1 MHMDN
6 LLKDIRYGVRSML
19 RNPTFAVVAV
29 ITLALGIGANT
40 AIFSVVN
47 TVLLRALP
55 FQNPEQ
61 LVSVGKNASSE
72 GLPGIAAFEYL
83 AFKEKNTD
91 FADLAAFGSDNYNL
105 NGVGEAER
113 VSCGEVTASFF
124 STLGVAPLRGRVFG
138 PDEDKPGN
146 AQFVV
151 LSESFWHKR
160 FGRNESIVGSNII
173 LEDKSYVVL
182 GVMPREFRYPGD
194 YDMWVPLALDPVKE
208 TQGDM
213 FRLVQ
218 IVGRIKPDANVEHAQ
233 AELTTIA
240 RQASERAK
248 EKLPVSGFEVVP
260 LHQFLVT
267 GVRKTVLILWAAVGL
282 VMLLACAN
290 VASLML
296 SRTAA
301 RQREMAVRAAVG
313 ARRWQLIRQLLVESV
328 VLGFAGGVFGL
339 LIAVWCTGVIAK
351 FIPKGFTSSVHDL
364 AKVSLDWQV
373 FGFTLILSMAT
384 GIIFGLVPSL
394 TASKPNL
401 VKVFRE
407 GSLSSIV
414 GFGLRSIRGW
424 LVVAELAL
432 ALVLLLAAG
441 LLVRSFNQLQAVD
454 LGFARE
460 NILTARIAL
469 PRSAYSKDSQVANFQ
484 NQLNERVKALSG
496 VEAVGTIS
504 HTPLSGF
511 SIIVFTQIEGHGE
524 PDRKKDKPIGVGSV
538 SPDYFKTLKIPLL
551 DGRFNNERDTSESSK
566 VAIIN
571 QAFAR
576 RYFGN
581 QSALGK
587 RVSFGCDKELCRT
600 IVGVVGNVRQEGL
613 VDEVQPEMYLPADQ
627 MRMNSMTL
635 LVRTSIDPVNLV
647 TAIRN
652 EVSAIDPRQP
662 LYDVQTMEQRVA
674 ESTSVTRALM
684 LLFSS
689 FALLALV
696 LAIVG
701 TYGIVSYSA
710 AQRTHEIG
718 IRMALGASRG
728 HVLRLILRNGVV
740 LASTGVLVGLVGAF
754 ALTRFLTTLL
764 FGVTATDTRTFVLV
778 AAGLFVIAIAASL
791 IPARRATKVDPLVA
805 LRYE

>member
-1 MHMDN
+1 MET
-6 LLKDIRYGVRSML
+6 LFKDFRYGVRSLL
-19 RNPTFAVVAV
+19 RNPTFTVVAV

-61 LVSVGKNASSE
+61 LVSVGKTVTSE
-72 GLPGIAAFEYL
+72 DLPGIAAYEYL
-83 AFKEKNTD
+83 AWKQKNTD
-91 FADLAAFGSDNYNL
+91 FADLAAFSNDNYNL
-105 NGVGEAER
+105 NGQGEAER

-124 STLGVAPLRGRVFG
+124 STLGVVPLRGRVFG
-138 PDEDKPGN
+138 PDEDQPGR
-146 AQFVV
+146 AQFVL
-151 LSESFWHKR
+151 LSESFWQKR
-160 FGRNESIVGSNII
+160 FGRNESIVGGNIT

-194 YDMWVPLALDPVKE
+194 YDMWVPMALDPVKE

-213 FRLVQ
+213 FRLVE
-218 IVGRIKPDANVEHAQ
+218 IVGRLKPNANYEHART
-233 AELTTIA
+233 ELTTIS
-240 RQASERAK
+240 RQVSEQMK
-248 EKLPVSGFEVVP
+248 EKLPVVGFEVVP

-328 VLGFAGGVFGL
+328 VLGLAGGLLGL
-339 LIAVWCTGVIAK
+339 LIAVWSTGVIAR

-364 AKVSLDWQV
+364 AKVGLDWRV
-373 FGFTLILSMAT
+373 FGFTLVLSMAT

-394 TASKPNL
+394 TASKPDL
-401 VKVFRE
+401 VKGFRE
-407 GSLSSIV
+407 ASFSSIV
-414 GFGLRSIRGW
+414 GFGLRSSRGW

-432 ALVLLLAAG
+432 ALVLLIAAG
-441 LLVRSFNQLQAVD
+441 LLVRSFNQLQAID

-460 NILTARIAL
+460 NIMTARIAL
-469 PRSAYSKDSQVANFQ
+469 PRSAYSTDVQKASFQ

-511 SIIVFTQIEGHGE
+511 SIIAFTQIEGQGE

-538 SPDYFKTLKIPLL
+538 SSDYFKTLKIPTLY
-551 DGRFNNERDTSESSK
+551 GRTYDERDTAESPE
-566 VAIIN
+566 VAIVN

-576 RYFGN
+576 RYFGD
-581 QSALGK
+581 QSAVGK
-587 RVSFGCDKELCRT
+587 RVGFGCKKELCRT
-600 IVGVVGNVRQEGL
+600 IVGVVGNVRQESL
-613 VDEVQPEMYLPADQ
+613 VDDVRPEMYLPSSQ

-635 LVRTSIDPVNLV
+635 FVRTSIDPTNLV
-647 TAIRN
+647 SAIRN
-652 EVSAIDPRQP
+652 EVSAIDPKQP

-696 LAIVG
+696 LATVG

-710 AQRTHEIG
+710 SQRTHEIG

-728 HVLRLILRNGVV
+728 HVMRLILTNGLI
-740 LASTGVLVGLVGAF
+740 LAGTGVLVGLVGGF

-764 FGVTATDTRTFVLV
+764 FGITATDTRTFIAVGV
-778 AAGLFVIAIAASL
+778 GLFVVAVIASL

>member
-1 MHMDN
+1 MET
-6 LLKDIRYGVRSML
+6 LLKDVRYGVRSLL
-19 RNPTFAVVAV
+19 RNPTFTIVAV

-55 FQNPEQ
+55 FKNPEQ
-61 LVSVGKNASSE
+61 LVSVGKTVTSE
-72 GLPGIAAFEYL
+72 GLPGIAAYEYL
-83 AFKEKNTD
+83 AWIDKSTD
-91 FADLAAFGSDNYNL
+91 FADLAAFSNDNYNL
-105 NGVGEAER
+105 YGVGEPER
-113 VSCGEVTASFF
+113 VACGEVTASFF

-138 PDEDKPGN
+138 PDEDKPGS

-151 LSESFWHKR
+151 LSESFWQKR
-160 FGRNESIVGSNII
+160 FGRNESVVGSNII
-173 LEDKSYVVL
+173 LEDKNYVVL

-213 FRLVQ
+213 WRLVE
-218 IVGRIKPDANVEHAQ
+218 IVGRLKPNANYEHAR
-233 AELTTIA
+233 AELTTIS
-240 RQASERAK
+240 RQASEQAK

-328 VLGFAGGVFGL
+328 VLGFAGGLLGL
-339 LIAVWCTGVIAK
+339 LIAVWSTGLIAT

-364 AKVSLDWQV
+364 AKVSLDWRV
-373 FGFTLILSMAT
+373 FAFTLVLSMAT

-401 VKVFRE
+401 VKGFRE
-407 GSLSSIV
+407 GSFSSIV

-441 LLVRSFNQLQAVD
+441 LLVRSFNQLQAID
-454 LGFARE
+454 LGFTRE

-469 PRSAYSKDSQVANFQ
+469 PRSAYSTDAQVINFQ

-496 VEAVGTIS
+496 VESVGTIS

-511 SIIVFTQIEGHGE
+511 SIIVFTQIEGQGE

-538 SPDYFKTLKIPLL
+538 SSDYFKTLKIPTLY
-551 DGRFNNERDTSESSK
+551 GRTYDERDTAESPE
-566 VAIIN
+566 VAIVN

-576 RYFGN
+576 RYFGD
-581 QSALGK
+581 QSAVGK
-587 RVSFGCDKELCRT
+587 RVGFGCKKDLCRT
-600 IVGVVGNVRQEGL
+600 IVGVVGNVRQESL
-613 VDEVQPEMYLPADQ
+613 VDEVQPEMYLPSAQ

-635 LVRTSIDPVNLV
+635 FVRTSIDPTNLV
-647 TAIRN
+647 AAVRN
-652 EVSAIDPRQP
+652 QVSAIDPKQP

-696 LAIVG
+696 LATVG

-710 AQRTHEIG
+710 TQRTHEIG
-718 IRMALGASRG
+718 IRMALGATRG
-728 HVLRLILRNGVV
+728 HVVRLILSNGLI
-740 LASTGVLVGLVGAF
+740 LAGTGVLVGLVGGF

-764 FGVTATDTRTFVLV
+764 FGVTATDSRTFVLA
-778 AAGLFVIAIAASL
+778 AAGLFVIAIVASL
-791 IPARRATKVDPLVA
+791 IPARRATKIDPLVA

>member
-1 MHMDN
+1 MDT
-6 LLKDIRYGVRSML
+6 LLKDIRYGVRSLL
-19 RNPTFAVVAV
+19 RNPTFTVVAV

-55 FQNPEQ
+55 FKNPEQ
-61 LVSVGKNASSE
+61 LVSIGKIESSE
-72 GLPGIAAFEYL
+72 GLPGIAGYEYL
-83 AFKEKNTD
+83 AWKEASTD

-105 NGVGEAER
+105 NGQGEPER
-113 VSCGEVTASFF
+113 VTCGEVTASFF
-124 STLGVAPLRGRVFG
+124 STLSVAPLRGRVFG
-138 PDEDKPGN
+138 PDEDKPDR

-151 LSESFWHKR
+151 LSESFWQKR

-313 ARRWQLIRQLLVESV
+313 ARRWQLVRQLLVESL
-328 VLGFAGGVFGL
+328 VLGFTGGLFGL

-511 SIIVFTQIEGHGE
+511 SIIVFTQIEGHGD

-551 DGRFNNERDTSESSK
+551 DGRFYNERDTSESSK

-587 RVSFGCDKELCRT
+587 RVGFGCDKELCRT
-600 IVGVVGNVRQEGL
+600 IVGVVGNVRQESL
-613 VDEVQPEMYLPADQ
+613 VDDVQPEMYLPVDQ
-627 MRMNSMTL
+627 MRLNSMTL